1 YASRSGVYRPLTAW
15 TRGPEGELVGELELP
30 LATSTVGGAA
40 RTHPGVQRALKL
52 AGVTSAVDLAGV
64 AAAAGLATNLAAL
77 KALSTEGIQK
87 GHMALHARRVAAEVG
102 AKGELVESVAERLSR
117 ERVYRP
123 ERAREI
129 LAEEVQRKGASR

>member
-1 YASRSGVYRPLTAW
+1 VR
-15 TRGPEGELVGELELP
+15 
-30 LATSTVGGAA
+30 
-40 RTHPGVQRALKL
+40 RALKL
-52 AGVTSAVDLAGV
+52 AGETGAVDLAGL

-87 GHMALHARRVAAEVG
+87 GHMALHARRVAAEAG
-102 AKGELVESVAERLSR
+102 ARGELVGIVAERLAR

-129 LAEEVQRKGASR
+129 LAEEAVQTGALS

>member
-1 YASRSGVYRPLTAW
+1 M
-15 TRGPEGELVGELELP
+15 
-30 LATSTVGGAA
+30 GGAA
-40 RTHPGVQRALKL
+40 RTHPGVIRALKL
-52 AGVTSAVDLAGV
+52 ARVTGAMDLAGV

-87 GHMALHARRVAAEVG
+87 GHMALHARRVAAEAG
-102 AKGELVESVAERLSR
+102 ARGELVDVVADRLAL

-129 LAEEVQRKGASR
+129 LAEEAGRQETAT